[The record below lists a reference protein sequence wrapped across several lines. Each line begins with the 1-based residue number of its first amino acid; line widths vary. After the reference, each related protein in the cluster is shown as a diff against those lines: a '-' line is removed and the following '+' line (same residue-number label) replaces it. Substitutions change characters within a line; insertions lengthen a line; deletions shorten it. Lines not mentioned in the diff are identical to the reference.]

1 MTMKKNGNGSF
12 AEFYKVV
19 NFLVPDFKKF
29 AAQKSFISLVYESL
43 KLVPVYIIKLIVDNI
58 FGTPDLKKDA
68 MLILIIFAILV
79 LLTVIDMATF
89 AYSLKQVIRFQRNLL
104 ERIHKKLLQLPLAF
118 HERQSTGAIVSRI
131 NKAASHMND
140 LFWFVS
146 NDIIPVLFQIIVTS
160 VLLIKTEWHI
170 GLLYMASLPMIIW
183 LNNWN
188 AKRLQP
194 YRKVYHHIFDEATG
208 ELAQSLYNIK
218 TVKDYSQE
226 EREHK
231 KYSRLLIEYAKKS
244 IERGKVEAWFIT
256 WKESF
261 TNAIRAL
268 AMLAAV
274 WFVIKGTLT
283 PGDLVLIFTLGEKAF
298 INLHRLG
305 RVYNYLGDSYEALR
319 RVKGILEEPNT
330 LLELENP
337 RVLNNQLGAIEFR
350 NVDFSYGTE
359 DVLKNISFKVPAKK
373 IVAIIGESGS
383 GKSTITKLLAR
394 HYDPIKGAVLIDNID
409 LKKLT
414 LNSVRTKISVVS
426 QHTEIF
432 NRTIHENIAYAR
444 PNATRKEVINAAK
457 KANAHR
463 FIMSFRKGYETL
475 VGERG
480 IRLSGGQQQRL
491 SIARALLA
499 DPEVLVFDEA
509 TSSLDSESEKSIQN
523 ALFAVRGN
531 YTMVIIAH
539 RLSTIENADLIVVMD
554 NGKIAEIGVPS
565 ELLNKKEG
573 LYKKMHQLQRLGEL
587 RK

>member
-1 MTMKKNGNGSF
+1 MKKNGDGSF
-12 AEFYKVV
+12 VEFYKVV
-19 NFLVPDFKKF
+19 NFLIPDFRKF
-29 AAQKSFISLVYESL
+29 VAQKSMISLGYESL
-43 KLVPVYIIKLIVDNI
+43 KLVPVYLVKLIVDNI
-58 FGTPDLKKDA
+58 FGVSDLKKDA
-68 MLILIIFAILV
+68 MLIGIIFVIWV
-79 LLTVIDMATF
+79 LLTAIDMTAF
-89 AYSLKQVIRFQRNLL
+89 AYSLKQVISFQRKLL
-104 ERIHKKLLQLPLAF
+104 ERIHRKLLQLPLAF

-131 NKAASHMND
+131 NKAASHIND

-146 NDIIPVLFQIIVTS
+146 TDIIPVLFQILVTS

-170 GLLYMASLPMIIW
+170 GLLYIASLPIIIW

-188 AKRLQP
+188 AKRVQP
-194 YRKVYHHIFDEATG
+194 YRKAYHRVFDQATG
-208 ELAQSLYNIK
+208 ELAQSLYNVK

-231 KYSRLLIEYAKKS
+231 KYSKLLIEYAKKS
-244 IERGKVEAWFIT
+244 VERGKIEAWFVT

-337 RVLNNQLGAIEFR
+337 SVLNQQLGAIEFR

-373 IVAIIGESGS
+373 VVAIIGESGS

-394 HYDPIKGAVLIDNID
+394 HYDPVKGAVLIDNID

-432 NRTIHENIAYAR
+432 NRTIHDNIAYAK
-444 PNATRKEVINAAK
+444 PNATRKEVVGAAK
-457 KANAHR
+457 KANAHN
-463 FIMSFRKGYETL
+463 FITSFRKGYETI

-499 DPEVLVFDEA
+499 NPEVLIFDEA
-509 TSSLDSESEKSIQN
+509 TSSLDSESERSIQN
-523 ALFAVRGN
+523 AIFSARGK
-531 YTMVIIAH
+531 YTMIIIAH
-539 RLSTIENADLIVVMD
+539 RLSTIENADLIVVMG
-554 NGKIAEIGVPS
+554 NGRVSEIGSPA
-565 ELLNKKEG
+565 ELLSKKEG
-573 LYKKMHQLQRLGEL
+573 LYRKMRQLQKLGEL